1 MITAIILVIIL
12 YAYWYFCRLS
22 AFYEKEKLLDITMA
36 YLDDKNA
43 PDTMKDIA
51 YFSFISSD
59 RFWFFPLVC
68 LMFPFVF
75 MFAIES
81 KPAVSAQDTDQDT
94 RVSFK
99 YIMRTVVLIGIKRHP
114 IISTF
119 FALVS
124 ILLLTTSMLF
134 KMILGDFKSHVNLS
148 HSIISTVGII
158 NVIRI
163 KAIKNNLW

>member
-22 AFYEKEKLLDITMA
+22 AFYEKEKLVDTTIA

-43 PDTMKDIA
+43 PDTMKYMV
-51 YFSFISSD
+51 YFSFIGSD
-59 RFWFFPLVC
+59 RCWFFPLIC

-81 KPAVSAQDTDQDT
+81 KPAVSEEDTGQGT
-94 RVSFK
+94 HVSFK
-99 YIMRTVVLIGIKRHP
+99 RIMESIVLICIKRHP

-124 ILLLTTSMLF
+124 VLLVTITISLKIIFGNL
-134 KMILGDFKSHVNLS
+134 KNIPNLS
-148 HSIISTVGII
+148 HSIILTANLI
-158 NVIRI
+158 NGLRAKIH
-163 KAIKNNLW
+163 A